1 MKMVVGLTGG
11 YCSGKNE
18 AAVTFSKAGFHL
30 IDVDI
35 LGHKALALCTQRLSA
50 VFGKDIL
57 GADGLVQRKALADIV
72 FSSPE
77 KLQIHE
83 SIVHPVMLDLLDKEI
98 AEHEKICINAA
109 LLYRFPQT
117 ALCDLII
124 EVRAPF
130 FTRIRR
136 GQSRDRLGVVDILK
150 RMANQQ
156 YLWALRP
163 TENPRVVYVDNDGDL
178 EALEKAILAALAT
191 IPEENRPISR

>member
-18 AAVTFSKAGFHL
+18 AAVTFAKAGFHL

-35 LGHKALALCTQRLSA
+35 VGHRALALCAERLSA
-50 VFGKDIL
+50 IFGKEIL
-57 GADGLVQRKALADIV
+57 GADGSVQRRALADIV

-77 KLQIHE
+77 KMQIHE
-83 SIVHPVMLDLLDKEI
+83 AIVHPVMLSLLDNEI
-98 AEHEKICINAA
+98 AEYEKICINAA

-117 ALCDLII
+117 AICDLII

-136 GQSRDRLGVVDILK
+136 GQSRDKLSVMDILR

-163 TENPRVVYVDNDGDL
+163 PENPRVVFVDNDGDL
-178 EALEKAILAALAT
+178 EALEKAILAAIAS
-191 IPEENRPISR
+191 IPVENRPIVR